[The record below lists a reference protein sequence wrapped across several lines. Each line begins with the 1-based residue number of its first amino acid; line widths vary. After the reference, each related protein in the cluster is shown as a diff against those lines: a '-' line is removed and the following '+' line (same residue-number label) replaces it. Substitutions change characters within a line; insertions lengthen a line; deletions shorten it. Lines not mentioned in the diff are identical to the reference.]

1 MTTHPSL
8 QPVLRR
14 SNVATLIQFLRNER
28 DDVMAQPGTADHSE
42 NAAYVRGLQYA
53 IDTITTM
60 WASAVIASD
69 ALEQT
74 IREDL
79 VEDEIETSETAK
91 AVDYLTDAV
100 DYLEFAL
107 TEREL
112 HYTQRYQVSQARNA
126 LVDVL
131 HELSPVD
138 TSDPAYWEE
147 S

>member
-14 SNVATLIQFLRNER
+14 SNIVTLLEYLKTER
-28 DDVMAQPGTADHSE
+28 DFFASEEHSDA
-42 NAAYVRGLQYA
+42 AAYARGVQYG
-53 IDTITTM
+53 IDAVLTI

-100 DYLEFAL
+100 DYLDFAL
-107 TEREL
+107 TSGEL
-112 HYTQRYQVSQARNA
+112 HYTQRHNVSQARNA
-126 LVDVL
+126 LVDAL

>member
-1 MTTHPSL
+1 MTSHPSL

-14 SNVATLIQFLRNER
+14 SSVATLVQFLRNER

-100 DYLEFAL
+100 DYL
-107 TEREL
+107 
-112 HYTQRYQVSQARNA
+112 
-126 LVDVL
+126 
-131 HELSPVD
+131 
-138 TSDPAYWEE
+138 
-147 S
+147 